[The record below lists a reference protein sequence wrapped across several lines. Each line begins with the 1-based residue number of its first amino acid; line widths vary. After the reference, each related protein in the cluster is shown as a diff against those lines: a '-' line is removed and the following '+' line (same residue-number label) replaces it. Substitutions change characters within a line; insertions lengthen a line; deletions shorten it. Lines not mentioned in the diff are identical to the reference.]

1 MPAKLTNKYI
11 RANAFELIREGLSQP
26 ASKSSKTTYLEKY
39 VDKLMKEAL
48 AHPESDIGKLL
59 AKEIIVPDLMEKL
72 DEETDKLM
80 SRDRDFLE
88 YRILKQCFEAQRN
101 VLLDNKIKRKVLMT
115 SRRAG
120 KTNLIARYMVS
131 LCAQPNTP
139 CLYIHTKFSNAIDQ
153 CYKLVLDVAKE
164 VEMKAIRSSSSEGII
179 EFANGSKIDF
189 RGNSNKAEADKMRG
203 GKYRGIFIDEAA
215 FQCNMKYLVDDVC
228 SPMLMDY
235 VDSVLVLAST
245 PPRIPGT
252 LFEAAVHG
260 KEYKLYSWDMTMN
273 PYIQNAEEEI
283 KRIAD
288 SKGISID
295 DAFIKR
301 EYRGLEFF
309 DTEAQVFKGYQTYD
323 KIPDDFKPDHVY
335 IGNDYGWAA
344 YNAIIG
350 VAIDMK
356 KHEGYVFFEEKFNH
370 ADVTAIVESNKRA
383 IEAGKK
389 LLLRSG
395 TVGNIDIYG
404 DTSDMSILYE
414 MYQKHGLPAHQ
425 CYKYDKDEAI
435 AKLAEDLRKWL
446 KVPENGI
453 CADEFEK
460 TLYKRDEATDAILPE
475 IDDDQFHPDAAMA
488 LLYASRQW
496 TFDEGNI

>member
-1 MPAKLTNKYI
+1 MPKLLTNKYI
-11 RANAFELIREGLSQP
+11 RANAFDLIRDKLSEP
-26 ASKSSKTTYLEKY
+26 TTKNSKTTYLEKY

-48 AHPESDIGKLL
+48 DHPDSDIGKIL

-101 VLLDNKIKRKVLMT
+101 VLLDNKIRRKVLQT

-120 KTNLIARYMVS
+120 KTNVIARWLVS
-131 LCAQPNTP
+131 LCATPNTP

-164 VEMKAIRSSSSEGII
+164 VEMKVTRSSSSDGVI
-179 EFANGSKIDF
+179 EFANGSHIDF
-189 RGNSNKAEADKMRG
+189 RGNTNKAEADKMRG
-203 GKYRGIFIDEAA
+203 GKYRGIAIDEAA
-215 FQCNMKYLVDDVC
+215 FQCNMKYLVEDVC

-235 VDSVLVLAST
+235 ADSIFILAST
-245 PPRIPGT
+245 PPRRPGT
-252 LFEAAVHG
+252 YFEGAVHG
-260 KEYKLYSWDMTMN
+260 TEFKLYHWTMCDN
-273 PYIQNAEEEI
+273 PYIPNAEEEI
-283 KRIAD
+283 KKMAEK
-288 SKGISID
+288 KGITMED
-295 DAFIKR
+295 PFIMR
-301 EYRGLEFF
+301 EYRGLEYF
-309 DTEAQVFKGYQTYD
+309 DTEAQVFRGYKTYD
-323 KIPDDFKPDHVY
+323 KIPDDFKPDHIY

-350 VAIDMK
+350 VAIDLT
-356 KHEGYVFFEEKFNH
+356 KHEGYVYFEEKFNH
-370 ADVTAIVESNKRA
+370 ADVTSIVESNKRA
-383 IEAGKK
+383 MAEGKK

-395 TVGNIDIYG
+395 TVDNINIYG
-404 DTSDMSILYE
+404 DTSDTSILYE

-435 AKLAEDLRKWL
+435 AKLAEDLRTWL
-446 KVPENGI
+446 YVPEKGI
-453 CADEFEK
+453 CADEFDK
-460 TLYKRDEATDAILPE
+460 TLYKRDEATDAIIPE
-475 IDDDQFHPDAAMA
+475 IDDDEYHPDAAMA

-496 TFDEGNI
+496 TFDEGNK